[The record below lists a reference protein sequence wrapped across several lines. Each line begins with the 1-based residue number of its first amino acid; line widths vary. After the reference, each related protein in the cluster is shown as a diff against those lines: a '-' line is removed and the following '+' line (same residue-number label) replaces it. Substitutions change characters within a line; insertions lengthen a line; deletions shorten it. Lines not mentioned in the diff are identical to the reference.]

1 MTADFLE
8 YFYTTEYDDK
18 VILKSGGK
26 TYTVKDIKT
35 LILNKPVKPELLA
48 ELNCFDFVVEILAR
62 IFSLKDIYFDEQQTA
77 KVKEFCP
84 INPKEILIHFKTSG
98 SSGTQKEI
106 VKSLENLISEAK
118 DIQSQ
123 FPQIQGLEFI
133 STTTMN
139 HLFGFTFHLMTAL
152 NSKSII
158 NSDIVSIPENI
169 NIKNACL
176 ISTPSF
182 IETMLKYQNSP
193 VIMPKMII
201 TAGAK
206 LKNNVFEYAK
216 NISDEVVE
224 IYGSTETGVIA
235 YRQDSKV
242 PFNLFPNTKIHTNEQ
257 TEVETIYSL
266 NSPVTI
272 GDKINILNEKQIQ
285 ILGRTDRIY
294 KIQEKRICAT
304 DIENKLKTHSFI
316 DDAYIT
322 KHSDKLAS
330 LCILTANGLEY
341 LYNNGMTELTK
352 ELKAYLKSDII
363 PQKWKFTDEIPKTQT
378 GKTDV
383 KSIEEIFNLNLSL
396 PVICEKSLSENKAEI
411 KLYFYRN
418 CNFFKGHFDGF
429 PLVPGVV
436 QLFYAQYFAKKIF
449 KIDCVSGQY
458 RKIKFTNIIQPDKL
472 ITLELEQQ
480 TNGINYKYK
489 DENSGYS
496 SGLLPI
502 KSFDEVSK

>member
-8 YFYTTEYDDK
+8 YFYTSEYDNK
-18 VILKSGGK
+18 IILKSGGK

-35 LILNKPVKPELLA
+35 LILNKPAKPAVLA
-48 ELNCFDFVVEILAR
+48 ELNCFDFVVEILTR
-62 IFSLKDIYFDEQQTA
+62 IFSQKDIYFDKPQTSE
-77 KVKEFCP
+77 VKNFCEV
-84 INPKEILIHFKTSG
+84 NPEKIVVHFKTSG
-98 SSGTQKEI
+98 SSGNQKE
-106 VKSLENLISEAK
+106 VLKSLENLIAEAK
-118 DIQSQ
+118 DLEAQ

-139 HLFGFTFHLMTAL
+139 HLFGFTFHLMLAL
-152 NSKSII
+152 NSKNII
-158 NSDIVSIPENI
+158 NTDIVSIPENI
-169 NIKNACL
+169 NIENACL

-206 LKNNVFEYAK
+206 LKDEVFEYAK
-216 NISDEVVE
+216 NISAEVVE
-224 IYGSTETGVIA
+224 IYGSTETGVMA
-235 YRQDSKV
+235 YRQDFKA
-242 PFNLFPNTKIHTNEQ
+242 PFNLFPNTKIIAGEQ

-272 GDKINILNEKQIQ
+272 GDKINILDSNQIQ
-285 ILGRTDRIY
+285 IIGRTDRIY

-304 DIENKLKTHSFI
+304 DIENELKTHSFI
-316 DDAYIT
+316 NDVYII

-330 LCILTANGLEY
+330 LCVLNLNGLQY
-341 LYNNGMTELTK
+341 LYKNGMTKLTK
-352 ELKAYLKSDII
+352 ELKSHLTSDII

-378 GKTDV
+378 GKIDI

-396 PVICEKSLSENKAEI
+396 PVVSQKSLSENKAEI

-436 QLFYAQYFAKKIF
+436 QLFFAQYFAKKIF
-449 KIDCVSGQY
+449 NINCVSGQY

-472 ITLELEQQ
+472 ITLELEYLS
-480 TNGINYKYK
+480 NGINYKYK
-489 DENSGYS
+489 DENANYS

-502 KSFDEVSK
+502 KSFNEAIK